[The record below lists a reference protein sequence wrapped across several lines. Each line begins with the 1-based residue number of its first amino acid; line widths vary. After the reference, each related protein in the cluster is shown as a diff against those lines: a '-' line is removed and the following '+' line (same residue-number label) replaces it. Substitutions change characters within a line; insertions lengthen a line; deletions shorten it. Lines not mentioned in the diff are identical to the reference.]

1 MQPSIVGKERLAV
14 FPFTLRNLILVCLM
28 FAFVG
33 GILGGC
39 VSSEKYEAEKARSL
53 NFQRLLAQEEKRT
66 GELNVKYQESQRKV
80 SDLESQNRDLTT
92 EMDALR
98 EQLDRTQSE
107 LTRVREGDV
116 GDQPSP
122 EDDLTLDDPSI
133 SEFGLD
139 DLELQD
145 SDLGDM
151 GGDMGGDLDSD
162 FGADLGS
169 DLGGEPAAEVEPDLG
184 GDLGGDFGGDMGMD
198 LGMEPDVRTTAESPG
213 YYTVTRGDTLYSLSR
228 RYGVTVDDLKNW
240 NNLSSDLIQIGQE
253 LRVSP

>member
-1 MQPSIVGKERLAV
+1 MQPSIVGKEKFAV
-14 FPFTLRNLILVCLM
+14 SPFTFRGLILLCLILA
-28 FAFVG
+28 FAG
-33 GILGGC
+33 GVLGGC

-66 GELNVKYQESQRKV
+66 GELNVKYQEAQRKV

-139 DLELQD
+139 DLEFQE

-151 GGDMGGDLDSD
+151 GGDLGGDMGDD
-162 FGADLGS
+162 MGVDLGS
-169 DLGGEPAAEVEPDLG
+169 DLGSEPAAEMEPD
-184 GDLGGDFGGDMGMD
+184 FGADMGNDLDMD
-198 LGMEPDVRTTAESPG
+198 LGMEPEVSTAVEASG
-213 YYTVTRGDTLYSLSR
+213 FHTVTRGDTLYSLSK

-240 NNLSSDLIQIGQE
+240 NGLNSDLIRIGQQ

>member
-1 MQPSIVGKERLAV
+1 MQPSIVGKEKLAV
-14 FPFTLRNLILVCLM
+14 FPFTLRNLSLVCLM
-28 FAFVG
+28 FAFLG
-33 GILGGC
+33 GVLGGC

-80 SDLESQNRDLTT
+80 SDLESQNRDINT

-122 EDDLTLDDPSI
+122 EDDLTLTEPSF

-151 GGDMGGDLDSD
+151 GGDL
-162 FGADLGS
+162 GADLGT
-169 DLGGEPAAEVEPDLG
+169 DLGGETAADVEPDF
-184 GDLGGDFGGDMGMD
+184 GGDFGGDLGMD
-198 LGMEPDVRTTAESPG
+198 LGMEPDVRTTAEAPG

-240 NNLSSDLIQIGQE
+240 NNLNSDLIRIGQE